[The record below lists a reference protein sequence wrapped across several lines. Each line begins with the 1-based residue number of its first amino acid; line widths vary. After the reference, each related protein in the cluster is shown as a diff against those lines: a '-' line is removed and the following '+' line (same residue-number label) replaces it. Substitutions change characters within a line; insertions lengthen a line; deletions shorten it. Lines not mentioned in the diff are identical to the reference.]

1 MRIDTKI
8 CSCTEEEGLA
18 TLVVRAGFLEGLTSL
33 VDIALR
39 ECTGAE
45 LIQVVVELG
54 IKVSRLLGEIL
65 VGAVHSV
72 GDILLANGFH
82 LFLRVGESGG
92 YAIVVVVTARGQSRR
107 DKESCRKSSAYLVN
121 LLIVVYLLVT

>member
-107 DKESCRKSSAYLVN
+107 DKESLPKRAAH
-121 LLIVVYLLVT
+121 T